1 MKPAM
6 PQGEP
11 KRGISQ
17 AQWGLKK
24 NGGPESWMLRGRR
37 DSSVGEEQEV
47 EKREGWFELMN
58 FQSGDK
64 S

>member
-1 MKPAM
+1 
-6 PQGEP
+6 
-11 KRGISQ
+11 
-17 AQWGLKK
+17 
-24 NGGPESWMLRGRR
+24 MLRGRR